1 MSTVT
6 ASELAHR
13 TRRHGVRISER
24 IAVGFLRDWQAQ
36 GIAEEIDGRWRL
48 TRTGRAMFGG
58 WVGVVD
64 LESQDAAA

>member
-58 WVGVVD
+58 Y
-64 LESQDAAA
+64 LAAADYDQEAVGG